1 MKRNTVGRL
10 MRRWSWIIAGVFV
23 ILVSL
28 PMALANE
35 SNQAPL
41 QEVATQAAEVTNSTA
56 SLRVEPPVVVFTNKR
71 TKKGVWFIGSGLEP
85 GQDVMLVVPGDGFTF
100 NLTWGQLN
108 ATPVAS
114 GGGAFAVNMEIRPRQ
129 AAFLWEE
136 MNTIAMVDPDTREV
150 LATAPLIFC
159 FEQTEEQIAA
169 EEKPERLCKI
179 AADLLPRK

>member
-1 MKRNTVGRL
+1 
-10 MRRWSWIIAGVFV
+10 VFV
-23 ILVSL
+23 LVLSL
-28 PMALANE
+28 PIVLANE

-41 QEVATQAAEVTNSTA
+41 QGVASQAAESTNSTA

-71 TKKGVWFIGSGLEP
+71 TKNGVWFIGSGLEP

-108 ATPVAS
+108 ETPVAS

-129 AAFLWEE
+129 ADFLWEE

-169 EEKPERLCKI
+169 EEKPARLCKV
-179 AADLLPRK
+179 ADDLLPRK